1 MGEYID
7 GLVSVVIP
15 TYKRTDKL
23 ERALDSVLSQTYKE
37 IELLLVNDNV
47 PDDEYS
53 VALIERVKKYE
64 SDQRFHLLLQEKHI
78 NGAVARNYAIKRA
91 KGEYIAFLDDDDW
104 WEPTKL
110 EKQVAILSQLDESW
124 GGASCLITQYD
135 AEGNIIGK
143 TRKYREGYIYKDVI
157 FMTTDVATGTLLL
170 RHAAL
175 DKAGYFDEALL
186 RYQDVQLLTQFTF
199 NYKLKLVEECL
210 HNADCSDAQNRLV
223 DEEKLV
229 KASQAYFEST
239 SFIINNLSSSEK
251 KCAQIIR
258 EVIIGYVLLRN
269 RRYFRGIKYCASLFV
284 SPKACYKVAQIFR
297 RKLKEKK
304 YGQD

>member
-1 MGEYID
+1 MGEYIE

-64 SDQRFHLLLQEKHI
+64 SDQRFHLLLQERHI

-170 RHAAL
+170 RHEAL
-175 DKAGYFDEALL
+175 DKAGYFDEALI
-186 RYQDVQLLTQFTF
+186 RSQDIQLLTNFTYK
-199 NYKLKLVEECL
+199 YKLKLVDEHL
-210 HNADCSDAQNRLV
+210 HCADCSDAQNRIV
-223 DEEKLV
+223 DEKKFLSV
-229 KASQAYFEST
+229 FDAYFNSV
-239 SFIINNLSSSEK
+239 SIVMNSLKRSEFVCA
-251 KCAQIIR
+251 KCIR
-258 EVIIGYVLLRN
+258 EFLLSFVLLRN
-269 RRYFRGIKYCASLFV
+269 KQFKKGAYYIFRGLR
-284 SPKACYKVAQIFR
+284 SPLAVVKTTAIYM
-297 RKLKEKK
+297 RKRNERKF
-304 YGQD
+304 